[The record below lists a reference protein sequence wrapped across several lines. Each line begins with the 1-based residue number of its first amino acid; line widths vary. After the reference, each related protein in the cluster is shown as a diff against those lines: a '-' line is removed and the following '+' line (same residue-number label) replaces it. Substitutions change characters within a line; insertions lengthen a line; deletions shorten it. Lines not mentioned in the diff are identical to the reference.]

1 MKVSKSSNQAKDLEN
16 NIFKLSKCN
25 KLSKTKSADKTRNI
39 KKTNILKSLDCVKA
53 IKKSKKENIKGVV
66 PGKKRKCAEINEHN
80 SKSKEYKRFANNIN
94 YSIKENI
101 KKQFHDTT
109 DKLKIHNYSKSPKE
123 CKYQENAKKKAK
135 LKQQILNVKNN
146 KLKKQHNSNVS
157 KEKKQKTHLKGIKER
172 KTKLNKHKDHNL
184 NLNKKSKMK
193 RNHLKESKQSCLNIQ
208 NKVSNKSLYEQLSK
222 MKLSSGSSSDKEVPT
237 KKKKEVICNGTLYST
252 MKKNYKEKQ
261 QNFIPNKK
269 LKSRTFEENI
279 PPQENSSNVSPAKTV
294 PTSAPRCHRVASLNA
309 IAKVHILFEN
319 EFRNCNNN
327 EKKDD
332 VKRKL
337 STSFSKRNVSPPKQE
352 LDKKTGKEIKA
363 KMQGKKNMQQTKN
376 MNIVSVNKEEQLN
389 KQKSEE
395 NELNGTRRSKRMAS
409 MNAQAILAV
418 TCSLRPRRKNN
429 KIAVP
434 EHISVSST
442 ESDMTEIQVK
452 WSSEKVHQE
461 VNNKSNS
468 STSYQSKVV
477 IMGVRSTR
485 TLKADQLK
493 DHLKDMKKT
502 KSKLGKKK
510 PVRKDDDNL
519 VQNNLCSYHAVASD
533 DNMAVSRLG
542 LTKYTKVTKV
552 HINTKGMDLKS
563 TEDSNLHEIEQGEMA
578 VMSTYRYQTKD
589 SYHHWQTMFSKPV
602 PGQLS
607 NQTDADCNGCCLANP
622 THSYSYPTNSGP
634 LAIPG
639 VGVDEARDCCIG
651 GCDSS
656 SPVPC
661 NVDRCGCQQN
671 DPYFQRMIDPFCSNK
686 SVYTAQPSCL
696 NLQQQSSNLICCSR
710 EQNASQEA
718 HHTNVCKRQET
729 LCSAD
734 QCHQQLSNF
743 QTHYKDSSNLNNQ
756 SCQQTY
762 PSRYSSYNVH
772 CHRTCQ
778 LHKFSLPC
786 HGCTTPNH
794 IHRSHIHSC
803 LNYQKALSSHSQD
816 ICPPAPHSPNPHLAA
831 PTSDS
836 AASLAAKV
844 PRSELLM
851 PQEANL
857 PTEGKLSIEDGSYK
871 YCLSCQATVC
881 ENDRNMKCVPS
892 SRSSLLNQDSV
903 DNSESIYFNSTTADK
918 QRLKSTVADIQL
930 SHGGKINNCK
940 ITNEKISKKHQLEH
954 KYPSRKS
961 FKFLKLN
968 QKWRRSESPE
978 DDIPLC
984 NLNKQQVSTCF
995 SQLDNGI
1002 INEDLQKSTKKHKK
1016 HSLSRFS
1023 NNKKLCHKDTDNCVR
1038 VKKLEEIIP
1047 KLSLHSPI
1055 PRRIGK
1061 TKYSNGWSWEGEPFE
1076 KLVLLSN
1083 DDIPR
1088 LRKCYSAMRHVE
1100 GDVIR
1105 VRDCVLL
1112 KSGPRKADL
1121 PYVAKVVALWENFED
1136 GEMMLSLL
1144 WYYRPEHTDQGR
1156 TSHHMEDEIFASKH
1170 RDINSVACIE
1180 DKCYVLTFGEYCR
1193 YRAWLKMLE
1202 EGTRPKTSPVPDM
1215 EECYIRKDRLP
1226 PGRVSS
1232 EMIFFCHKVYDFR
1245 QRRILKNPT

>member
-1 MKVSKSSNQAKDLEN
+1 MKVSKLSTQATDLEN

-25 KLSKTKSADKTRNI
+25 KLSKTKSTDKTRNI

-53 IKKSKKENIKGVV
+53 IKKSKKENIKCVV
-66 PGKKRKCAEINEHN
+66 TTGKKRKCSETNEPN
-80 SKSKEYKRFANNIN
+80 SKSKECKRFANNVN

-101 KKQFHDTT
+101 KKQFNDT
-109 DKLKIHNYSKSPKE
+109 DKLKLHNYSKSAKE
-123 CKYQENAKKKAK
+123 CKYQENSKKKAK
-135 LKQQILNVKNN
+135 LKQQILNVKNS
-146 KLKKQHNSNVS
+146 KFKKQHSSNVTN
-157 KEKKQKTHLKGIKER
+157 EKKQKSHSKGLKEKKG
-172 KTKLNKHKDHNL
+172 KLSKHKDHNL
-184 NLNKKSKMK
+184 KLNKKSKMK

-208 NKVSNKSLYEQLSK
+208 NKISNKSLYEQLSK
-222 MKLSSGSSSDKEVPT
+222 MKLSSGSSSDKDVPI
-237 KKKKEVICNGTLYST
+237 KKKKEVICNGSLYSPL
-252 MKKNYKEKQ
+252 KKTYKEKQ
-261 QNFIPNKK
+261 QSFIPSKK
-269 LKSRTFEENI
+269 LKCRTFEENI
-279 PPQENSSNVSPAKTV
+279 PPQENLSSVSSTKTT
-294 PTSAPRCHRVASLNA
+294 PTSTSRCHRVASLNA

-319 EFRNCNNN
+319 EFRNSSNN
-327 EKKDD
+327 EKKEDT
-332 VKRKL
+332 KRKL
-337 STSFSKRNVSPPKQE
+337 STSFLKHNVATPKQE
-352 LDKKTGKEIKA
+352 LDKKAGKEIKA
-363 KMQGKKNMQQTKN
+363 KVHGKKNAQHTKN
-376 MNIVSVNKEEQLN
+376 MNIVSTDKGEELNKE
-389 KQKSEE
+389 KSEE
-395 NELNGTRRSKRMAS
+395 NDLNGTRRSKRMAS

-418 TCSLRPRRKNN
+418 TCSLRPRRKSN
-429 KIAVP
+429 KVAIP

-468 STSYQSKVV
+468 STSYHQSKVV

-485 TLKADQLK
+485 TLKADQLNN
-493 DHLKDMKKT
+493 HLKDMKKS

-519 VQNNLCSYHAVASD
+519 VQNNLCSYHAVASNN
-533 DNMAVSRLG
+533 NMAVSRLG

-563 TEDSNLHEIEQGEMA
+563 PEDSNLHEIEQGEMA

-589 SYHHWQTMFSKPV
+589 SCYHHWRTMFSKPV

-607 NQTDADCNGCCLANP
+607 NQTDADCSGCYLTNP
-622 THSYSYPTNSGP
+622 THTYSYPANSGS
-634 LAIPG
+634 LSIPG
-639 VGVDEARDCCIG
+639 VGADEARDCCIN
-651 GCDSS
+651 GCDPTSS
-656 SPVPC
+656 VPC
-661 NVDRCGCQQN
+661 NVDRCNCQQN
-671 DPYFQRMIDPFCSNK
+671 DPYFQRIIDPFCNNK
-686 SVYTAQPSCL
+686 SVYPAQPSCL
-696 NLQQQSSNLICCSR
+696 TLQQQNSNLTCCSG
-710 EQNASQEA
+710 EQSVPQETHHAS
-718 HHTNVCKRQET
+718 TCTRQER
-729 LCSAD
+729 LCSVD

-743 QTHYKDSSNLNNQ
+743 QTHYTDASNPNNQ

-762 PSRYSSYNVH
+762 PNRYSYNVH
-772 CHRTCQ
+772 CHRACQ
-778 LHKFSLPC
+778 LHKFSFPC

-794 IHRSHIHSC
+794 IHRSHLHSC

-816 ICPPAPHSPNPHLAA
+816 ICPPAPHSPNPPLAA

-844 PRSELLM
+844 PRPELLM

-871 YCLSCQATVC
+871 YCLVC
-881 ENDRNMKCVPS
+881 ENDRNIKCVPS
-892 SRSSLLNQDSV
+892 SRSSLLNQDSLN
-903 DNSESIYFNSTTADK
+903 NSESLYFNSTTADK
-918 QRLKSTVADIQL
+918 QRLRSIVEDIQL
-930 SHGGKINNCK
+930 SQSGKINNCK
-940 ITNEKISKKHQLEH
+940 FTNEKVNKKHQLENKH
-954 KYPSRKS
+954 PSRKS

-984 NLNKQQVSTCF
+984 NLNKQQVSTGF
-995 SQLDNGI
+995 SQLDNGTV
-1002 INEDLQKSTKKHKK
+1002 NEDLQKSTKRHRKQT
-1016 HSLSRFS
+1016 LSKFS
-1023 NNKKLCHKDTDNCVR
+1023 NHKKLCNKDSDSTCVKL
-1038 VKKLEEIIP
+1038 KKLEEIIP
-1047 KLSLHSPI
+1047 KLTLHSSI

-1076 KLVLLSN
+1076 KLVLLNN

-1156 TSHHMEDEIFASKH
+1156 KAHHMEDEIFASKH

-1202 EGTRPKTSPVPDM
+1202 EGTRPKVSPVPDM